1 MQERMEAPKPFL
13 VKNILEMN
21 DEEKSS
27 DDVKLEVEDLEVE
40 EQGRHISGE

>member
-1 MQERMEAPKPFL
+1 MEAPKPFL

-27 DDVKLEVEDLEVE
+27 DDIKLEVEDLE
-40 EQGRHISGE
+40 EQGRDISRE